1 MYQETRRRESG
12 RCTTWPVDDNSN
24 TIPWYT
30 ALLFV
35 LTPSGASQTRTSAAV
50 VRFALRRCSAGI
62 SGATHTHTH
71 TLVAARSISAAAV
84 ARLINNARCLYKRAD
99 CAAPS
104 AVEEEKDE
112 T

>member
-1 MYQETRRRESG
+1 LYEKLVINPWRGQFLGKGCMYQETRRRESG

-71 TLVAARSISAAAV
+71 THTHTRRRSV
-84 ARLINNARCLYKRAD
+84 HFRRRCCPVD
-99 CAAPS
+99 
-104 AVEEEKDE
+104 
-112 T
+112 